1 MANLPVIVGFG
12 GINPAGRS
20 SFHHGYRR
28 LVIDG
33 LPADQVDSTYRSL
46 AALMGVDEQQRDY
59 MLGHSLIRKIEPA
72 WFDTEA
78 IPCNRHMP
86 LVPAGESL
94 SFITSARHLPE
105 TLPANWT
112 VSPLEKGRVRVDLSG
127 ANDFLVKST
136 RRSEV
141 RAAGQ
146 LPSGFE
152 PDKLYASRNHP
163 RGLQL
168 SVYGA
173 SDAIQS
179 LGIPWERVM
188 ASVAPDQISVYASS
202 AMAQLD
208 ENGNGGLLSA
218 RLGGKRV
225 SSKQLALGLADMP
238 SDFVNAYVLGNVGST
253 GPALGACAT
262 FLYNLRLG
270 VQDIRSGRARVV
282 IVGAAE
288 APITPDV
295 IDGYATMGALATD
308 AALMKLDGVSGL
320 SDDDYRRA
328 CRPFGN
334 NCGFTLAEASQFA
347 VLFDDSLALELG
359 ASIHGSV
366 PDVFVNADGFKKSI
380 SSPGAGNYLTLAKAA
395 SLARSILGDEA
406 LRHRSF
412 VQAHGTGTPQNR
424 VTESHILNEVARA
437 FGIEQWPVA
446 AIKAY
451 LGHSVAAASGDQ
463 LMAALGIW
471 EHGLLPGIFSVDQF
485 ADDVYREHISLS
497 AQHRQIDSD
506 IALLNSKG
514 FGGNNATATVFSP
527 RATEQLL
534 AARHGQSALNG
545 WRGRQH
551 EVAEQARDY
560 DERASR
566 GEAEVI
572 YRFDHNV
579 LSGAELTV
587 SADSVRLPG
596 YARPVDLHVD
606 SPFADWLK

>member
-20 SFHHGYRR
+20 SFHHAYRR

-46 AALMGVDEQQRDY
+46 AALMGVDAGQRDH
-59 MLGHSLIRKIEPA
+59 MLRHSLIRKIEPA

-78 IPCNRHMP
+78 IPCNRPMP

-94 SFITSARHLPE
+94 SFVTSARHLPE
-105 TLPANWT
+105 TLPANWA
-112 VSPLEKGRVRVDLSG
+112 VSPLEKGRVRVDLTG
-127 ANDFLVKST
+127 ASDFLVKST

-168 SVYGA
+168 SIYGA

-179 LGIPWERVM
+179 LGIPWETVM
-188 ASVAPDQISVYASS
+188 AAVAPDQVSVYASS

-238 SDFVNAYVLGNVGST
+238 SDFVNAYVLGSVGST

-295 IDGYATMGALATD
+295 IEGYATMGALATD
-308 AALMKLDGVSGL
+308 AALMKLDGVSAL

-328 CRPFGN
+328 CRPFGD
-334 NCGFTLAEASQFA
+334 NCGFTLAEAAQFA

-395 SLARSILGDEA
+395 SLARCILGDEA

-463 LMAALGIW
+463 LMAALGVW

-485 ADDVYREHISLS
+485 ADDVHREHISLS

-534 AARHGQSALNG
+534 AARHGRPALSG
-545 WRGRQH
+545 WRGRQQG
-551 EVAEQARDY
+551 VAEQARQY

-579 LSGAELTV
+579 LSGEELAV